1 MWERLNITQ
10 RRIVKVAA
18 ALLALMVVFPPI
30 YTEAVITGL
39 RSSDGMVGLEMR
51 KFSGWG
57 FIGQKDLTIFAG
69 KKRLKDPD
77 EMSFAERWEFR
88 VGQSLEELMAMP
100 SPKVAYGVLTLQ
112 FLVLFLAT
120 GTAVY
125 FASSVRNL
133 IGRRDGS

>member
-1 MWERLNITQ
+1 MWDRLNVKQ
-10 RRIVKVAA
+10 RRIVKVAV

-39 RSSDGMVGLEMR
+39 RSGDGMVGIEMR
-51 KFSGWG
+51 DFAGWG

-77 EMSFAERWEFR
+77 EMSFAERWEFMA
-88 VGQSLEELMAMP
+88 GQSLDELRAMP

-112 FLVLFLAT
+112 LLILFLGT
-120 GTAVY
+120 GTALY
-125 FASSVRNL
+125 FASSVRNQK
-133 IGRRDGS
+133 S

>member
-39 RSSDGMVGLEMR
+39 RSSDGMVGFEMR

-57 FIGQKDLTIFAG
+57 FIGQKNLTIFAG
-69 KKRLKDPD
+69 KKKLKDPD
-77 EMSFAERWEFR
+77 DMSFAERWEFMA
-88 VGQSLEELMAMP
+88 GQNLEELRAMP
-100 SPKVAYGVLTLQ
+100 SPKVAYGVLGLQ
-112 FLVLFLAT
+112 FFVLFLGA
-120 GTAVY
+120 GTALY
-125 FASSVRNL
+125 FAKDATR
-133 IGRRDGS
+133 